1 MEFIFFYFIIIYY
14 NSFLFKTNKK
24 ELIEAISWKVSL
36 PDAEIEK
43 VITSFTKVISNKL
56 KKNLVFLK

>member
-1 MEFIFFYFIIIYY
+1 M
-14 NSFLFKTNKK
+14 
-24 ELIEAISWKVSL
+24 EAISWKVSL

-56 KKNLVFLK
+56 KKDLVFLK